1 MAFGDTLEKLDRRWI
16 FLTVALLVL
25 VPLLYPFR
33 LPLAVSGPARNFYQ
47 AIEDVPAGSIVV
59 LSGDYDPASAP
70 ELVPMTSSAVRH
82 LFRKNVRIIA
92 LQLWEGGPPL
102 VDGILHEVGDELGK
116 TYGVDY
122 VNLGYKSGR
131 EAVMPSFGNSF
142 SRTFPND
149 YTGTAVAKLPLMRE
163 ADTFAQTALFVN
175 ISAGY
180 PGTKE
185 WVQQVQG
192 RYSVRMISGST
203 AVQAPEIY
211 PYLQSGQVLGLL
223 GGMAGA
229 AEYEKSIDYPGP
241 ATKGMDAQSSAH
253 MFIAFLILLGN
264 AIYFSRRGAA
274 RRSA

>member
-1 MAFGDTLEKLDRRWI
+1 MTFGERLEKLDRRWI
-16 FLTVALLVL
+16 FLVVALLVL
-25 VPLLYPFR
+25 LPLLFPLK
-33 LPLAVSGPARNFYQ
+33 LPLSVSGPARNYFQ
-47 AIEDVPAGSIVV
+47 AIEDVPDGSIVV
-59 LSGDYDPASAP
+59 LAGDFDPASAP
-70 ELVPMTSSAVRH
+70 ELLPMTASSIRH
-82 LFRKNVRIIA
+82 LFRKNCRIIA

-102 VDGILHEVGDELGK
+102 IDEALHTIGDELGK
-116 TYGVDY
+116 TYGTDY

-149 YTGTAVAKLPLMRE
+149 YSGTPVTTLPLMAQ
-163 ADTFAQTALFVN
+163 ADNFSQTALFVN

-192 RYSVRMISGST
+192 RFNVKMVSGST

-229 AEYEKSIDYPGP
+229 AEYEKSIGWPGP

-253 MFIAFLILLGN
+253 MFVVFLILLGN
-264 AIYFSRRGAA
+264 AIYFARRRGQQ
-274 RRSA
+274 R